1 MPMRT
6 CVEILI
12 NHNNNCREPIL
23 QTFEQLPKEDLTK
36 DLGVGKRSIRDILVH
51 LMNVENYWISLF
63 CDKDFKFIDPENFH
77 DIPSIRGAWCEIED
91 RTVEFMQKLSDEQLL
106 HVRNVSW
113 KKGTVSF
120 TIGKALIHM
129 ATHETHH
136 RGVLVGLARQ
146 LGLEPPDVNML

>member
-1 MPMRT
+1 MQNCIEM
-6 CVEILI
+6 LI

-23 QTFEQLPKEDLTK
+23 QTFEQLSEEDLTK
-36 DLGVGKRSIRDILVH
+36 DLEIGRKSIRNILVH
-51 LMNVENYWISLF
+51 LMNAERYWISLLSDEEF
-63 CDKDFKFIDPENFH
+63 KLIDHNDFK
-77 DIPSIRGAWCEIED
+77 DIPSIRGAWCQIED
-91 RTVEFMQKLSDEQLL
+91 RTTEFMQNLREEDLF

-120 TIGKALIHM
+120 TIAKALIHM

-136 RGVLVGLARQ
+136 RGLLVGLTRQ